1 MIPSFELPRAL
12 VDEYTRRFVQAQTTV
27 IAEFGGRIAT
37 EVRALYDEVNTS
49 RQSVALEALEVP
61 EYYQEQPE

>member
-27 IAEFGGRIAT
+27 LAEYSGRIAE
-37 EVRALYDEVNTS
+37 EVRALYEEVNNT
-49 RQSVALEALEVP
+49 RHRVALIALEVP
-61 EYYQEQPE
+61 DHYKEKA